1 VAPGSSESIVSAW
14 RCVPL
19 ADVVAQLRTTDPGR
33 TGIIAIDGRS
43 AGGKTTLAETLHT
56 AMPNSA
62 VVHTDDVAWNY
73 SMFDWA
79 DALADNVIAPVRSG
93 EPVHYRPPGWA
104 ANGRLGTLDLP
115 GRLDTLIVEG
125 VGAGRRALAGVID
138 ILIWVQSD
146 FVAAQERGLARDI
159 ASGVNGGPDETR
171 KFWDWWMAAE
181 LPFLEREEPWW
192 RADLT
197 VAGSGA
203 KTCPGRDQIAIHP

>member
-62 VVHTDDVAWNY
+62 VVHTDDVAWNH

-79 DALADNVIAPVRSG
+79 DALADNVIAPARSG
-93 EPVHYRPPGWA
+93 EPIQFQPPGWA

-125 VGAGRRALAGVID
+125 VGAGRRALADVID
-138 ILIWVQSD
+138 VLIWVQSD
-146 FVAAQERGLARDI
+146 FDTAQERGLARDI

-181 LPFLEREEPWW
+181 LPFLEQEEPWS